1 MATEQISALLSQVG
15 LGNRPAFGT
24 LYDLTSAKLFGVCL
38 RILRDRAEAED
49 AVQEVYIKIW
59 HNATRFQQASASP
72 MSWLIAIARN
82 QSIDKL
88 RARRAPAFELED
100 AIEVLDNAPGPEAML
115 LAKDE
120 KSKIDLCIDKLP
132 KVRADAVRAAY
143 VEGYTYLELATRFQL
158 PLNTLR
164 TWLRRSLIS
173 LRECLES

>member
-15 LGNRPAFGT
+15 LGSRPAFGT

-59 HNATRFQQASASP
+59 HSAARFQQAEASP

-88 RARRAPAFELED
+88 RARRAPAVELDD
-100 AIEVLDNAPGPEAML
+100 AIEVQDNAPGPEAML
-115 LAKDE
+115 AAKDE
-120 KSKIDLCIDKLP
+120 KSKIDVCIDKLP
-132 KVRADAVRAAY
+132 KDRAKAVRAAY
-143 VEGYTYLELATRFQL
+143 VEGYSYLELATRFQL

>member
-15 LGNRPAFGT
+15 LGSRPAFGT
-24 LYDLTSAKLFGVCL
+24 LYDMTSAKLFGVCL

-59 HNATRFQQASASP
+59 HNATRFQQAEASP

-88 RARRAPAFELED
+88 RSRRAPAFELED
-100 AIEVLDNAPGPEAML
+100 AIEVQDNAPGPEASL

-132 KVRADAVRAAY
+132 KDRARAVRAAY
-143 VEGYTYLELATRFQL
+143 VEGYSYLELATRYQL